1 MELELRSV
9 EVQGAHEI
17 GGVPKR
23 RGRAPLSRGPPEAPP
38 TSTPTPY
45 IPSRGENNQRGSF
58 IAFYDIEPPVS
69 PNLSW
74 EG

>member
-17 GGVPKR
+17 GG
-23 RGRAPLSRGPPEAPP
+23 RAQEEGARPLSREPPEAPP

-45 IPSRGENNQRGSF
+45 IPSRGEKNQRESF
-58 IAFYDIEPPVS
+58 IVFDDTEPAPS
-69 PNLSW
+69 PNLSQ